1 MIESSKNP
9 ISSTRRKF
17 LQNTTVASA
26 GCVAAVNA
34 SFSPSVFAAGD
45 DTIRVGL
52 IGCGGRGTGAASQA
66 LASESR
72 VKLVSMGDVFED
84 RLQSSLKSLK
94 SVEGMEHKV
103 EVPVDK
109 QYVGFDAYKKVIA
122 SGVDVVLLTTPP
134 HFRPMHMQAAVE
146 AGKHVFAEK
155 PCAVD
160 APGVHS
166 VLRSCEEAKKK
177 GLAVVSGA
185 LPRSHPENS

>member
-1 MIESSKNP
+1 MANEKIEAAS
-9 ISSTRRKF
+9 RRIFIK
-17 LQNTTVASA
+17 TAAVASA
-26 GCVAAVNA
+26 SAAAVNSLGFA
-34 SFSPSVFAAGD
+34 PSVFAAGD

-94 SVEGMEHKV
+94 SIEGMEHKV

-134 HFRPMHMQAAVE
+134 HFRP
-146 AGKHVFAEK
+146 
-155 PCAVD
+155 
-160 APGVHS
+160 
-166 VLRSCEEAKKK
+166 
-177 GLAVVSGA
+177 
-185 LPRSHPENS
+185 